1 MNPYFAGILLAFVSP
16 ILHGWANI
24 IDSDFSNQIFKRLA
38 CVIFFS
44 ELVGLVFLPIV
55 IIISPPTLI
64 HSWLIF
70 AMLLACALIEIFYL
84 FPYYWA
90 FRDADTSIVTSLFSL
105 DKLFVPILAYF
116 LVGERLST
124 FQYLGLVLIVIASVS
139 LNLDLKKHT
148 INRALYLM
156 LGVSVMLAVE
166 SVLFKYIF
174 NHGVSWGTAFVWVSG
189 MQFVVASVLLLFPK
203 NQADFKVA
211 RRKMNKIGYLFFL
224 EELLSWGGEAAST
237 AAISLIPV
245 SVEQGVSAS
254 QPIFVLFYA
263 LIFGRAFPKFFKEYT
278 DKHALIEKA
287 AFFVVIILGTLL
299 VIGKGVG
306 TL

>member
-1 MNPYFAGILLAFVSP
+1 MNPYITGILLAFVSP

-24 IDSDFSNQIFKRLA
+24 IDSDFSNKIFKRLA

-55 IIISPPTLI
+55 IIISPPTFV
-64 HSWLIF
+64 HSITIF
-70 AMLLACALIEIFYL
+70 AILLACALIEVFYL

-116 LVGERLST
+116 MVGERLST
-124 FQYLGLVLIVIASVS
+124 LQYLGLAIIVIASIS
-139 LNLDLKKHT
+139 LNLDFKKHK
-148 INRALYLM
+148 INHAFYLM
-156 LGVSVMLAVE
+156 LGVAIMLAIE

-174 NHGVSWGTAFVWVSG
+174 EHGVSWGTAFVWVSG
-189 MQFVVASVLLLFPK
+189 LQFAVAFILLLFPK
-203 NQADFKVA
+203 NRADFKEA
-211 RRKMNKIGYLFFL
+211 RRKMNQIGYLFFL

-245 SVEQGVSAS
+245 SVEQGISAS
-254 QPIFVLFYA
+254 QPVFVLVYA
-263 LIFGRAFPKFFKEYT
+263 LIFARKFPKFFKEFT
-278 DKHALIEKA
+278 DKHALIEKSV
-287 AFFVVIILGTLL
+287 FFVLIILGTLL
-299 VIGKGVG
+299 VIGKDIAI
-306 TL
+306 